1 MNITLTNDLD
11 FSSGNLVVDPTD
23 SYLMSV
29 KYSRS
34 KKSCLPERS
43 SKAVASNVVLL
54 LQLLL
59 FNTSLFEKS
68 TTETE
73 RMQTVG
79 LYTNN
84 MFRLARYKCLSFP
97 RLTYCK
103 VCSMVFFQFKNSH
116 RDFLLDSRFC
126 MKNFEL
132 IDFVRVMKCDG
143 INEGSVNIG
152 SNSSTI
158 GNQMILVRPCEMSLW
173 YQNRRKVSI
182 TFTLG
187 PAYKEFG
194 YNEHPATMSR
204 FHCIKIID
212 CNLKK
217 FGYNE
222 QFFLHLFTRSK
233 CNPV

>member
-29 KYSRS
+29 KYSES

-43 SKAVASNVVLL
+43 SKAFASNVVLL

-59 FNTSLFEKS
+59 FNTDLSEKS

-97 RLTYCK
+97 RLTYIVRCAP
-103 VCSMVFFQFKNSH
+103 CFFLIQKQLPKFLARLKILYEEFRAH
-116 RDFLLDSRFC
+116 RF
-126 MKNFEL
+126 
-132 IDFVRVMKCDG
+132 
-143 INEGSVNIG
+143 
-152 SNSSTI
+152 
-158 GNQMILVRPCEMSLW
+158 RPCHEMRW
-173 YQNRRKVSI
+173 NQWGVN
-182 TFTLG
+182 
-187 PAYKEFG
+187 
-194 YNEHPATMSR
+194 
-204 FHCIKIID
+204 
-212 CNLKK
+212 
-217 FGYNE
+217 
-222 QFFLHLFTRSK
+222 
-233 CNPV
+233 